1 MSDEAPNFSQGASFE
16 NDHPAPQPETL
27 ADDSQSAILEDDPG
41 PDLRL
46 VIDLTDSDRSD
57 ENKSITNNLQD
68 LDPSDEDVIDRD
80 LDQLPTELHLVD
92 LDSDLDSDKDLEAE
106 DEPEEDTEE
115 LSGFAALGLSGE
127 LLETV
132 TELGYTDPT
141 PIQAEAIPQLLLG
154 VDMVGQAATGTGKT
168 AAFALPILN
177 NLRTK
182 GKPKPQALVVVPTRE
197 LAVQVSEAMRS
208 YGKKRGARVLAI
220 FGGQPIGR
228 QFKELD
234 RGVHVVVATPGRA
247 LDHIKRGSLKLGQI
261 ETVVLDEADEML
273 DMGFVEDIES
283 ILDATPDERQTVLFS
298 ATMPPRIANLA
309 KRYQTDPT
317 RIQIKRSKAEEGSKA
332 LIRQVVY
339 MVQRNH
345 KAAALGRVL
354 DIEEPKSTIIFCKTR
369 SDVDELTVKM
379 NARGYRAEALHGGM
393 DQMQRDRVMRRLRDG
408 AAQLLVATDVAARG
422 LDVDS
427 LTHVVNYDVPTAA
440 ESYVHRIGRVGR
452 AGREGTAITL
462 AEPKQRRLLKNIE
475 RLTKQ
480 KIDVE
485 KVPSVADL
493 RAKQIEITVT
503 AVREALASDDL
514 EDYNSVLHGLAGED
528 NDRNLAL
535 AAIKLAHVA
544 RVGTVDERDIPDAS
558 QFASKERGGRKK
570 EFGRNKFEG
579 KNRNSKNGHRKGK
592 GSNKGRSFKGSAD
605 TGFLYVNVG
614 AKMGLRPADLV
625 GAVANESG
633 LSGRD
638 IGPIR
643 ISDHYSVVGVPES
656 SVSDVVRS
664 MKGTKVRGKK
674 AAVRRYE
681 ENA

>member
-1 MSDEAPNFSQGASFE
+1 MSDEAPNSSQGASFE
-16 NDHPAPQPETL
+16 HTDYEDARDNDPIEI
-27 ADDSQSAILEDDPG
+27 DLESD
-41 PDLRL
+41 
-46 VIDLTDSDRSD
+46 VIDLTTSDA
-57 ENKSITNNLQD
+57 E
-68 LDPSDEDVIDRD
+68 ED
-80 LDQLPTELHLVD
+80 QE
-92 LDSDLDSDKDLEAE
+92 EE
-106 DEPEEDTEE
+106 QPEEEQE
-115 LSGFAALGLSGE
+115 LSGFAALSLSSD
-127 LLETV
+127 LLDTLA
-132 TELGYTDPT
+132 ELGYTDPT

-177 NLRTK
+177 NIQVK
-182 GKPKPQALVVVPTRE
+182 GKPKPRALVVVPTRE

-208 YGKKRGARVLAI
+208 YGRKRGVKVLAI

-261 ETVVLDEADEML
+261 QTVVLDEADEML

-309 KRYQTDPT
+309 KKYQTDPV
-317 RIQIKRSKAEEGSKA
+317 RIQIKRTKAEEGADA

-339 MVQRNH
+339 MVQRRD

-369 SDVDELTVKM
+369 SEVDELTVKM

-427 LTHVVNYDVPTAA
+427 LTHVVNFDVPTAA

-452 AGREGTAITL
+452 AGRAGTAITL
-462 AEPKQRRLLKNIE
+462 AEPKQRRLLNNIE

-480 KIDVE
+480 KIAVE

-493 RAKQIEITVT
+493 KTKQIEITIA

-514 EDYNSVLHGLAGED
+514 EDFNSVLHGLAGED
-528 NDRNLAL
+528 NERNLAL
-535 AAIKLAHVA
+535 AAIKLAHQA
-544 RVGTVDERDIPDAS
+544 RVGISDERDIPDAS
-558 QFASKERGGRKK
+558 QFGSKDRSKGDKKFGRKK
-570 EFGRNKFEG
+570 FESSNGHRNG
-579 KNRNSKNGHRKGK
+579 NGNGQSRHRKGK
-592 GSNKGRSFKGSAD
+592 GSHKARSFEDTAD
-605 TGFLYVNVG
+605 TGFLYINVG
-614 AKMGLRPADLV
+614 AKVGLRPADLV

-643 ISDHYSVVGVPES
+643 ISDHYSVVGVPEG
-656 SVSDVVRS
+656 SVTDVVRS
-664 MKGTKVRGKK
+664 MKSTKVRGKK
-674 AAVRRYE
+674 AAVRRYKE
-681 ENA
+681 E